1 MNKKIITTKPVK
13 PLTLEFE
20 DGKTKDL
27 KFTNYTVAILDE
39 EFEEGSMSIIFNSFK
54 KPYQNGCKL
63 IYAGMKTV
71 DETVKF
77 DDVKRIVVNMDIPTL
92 FEIIQFAIDNLYG
105 YPEKKQKKMMD
116 KATMKMAQEILKN
129 IMK

>member
-1 MNKKIITTKPVK
+1 MKKKIVTRPIQT
-13 PLTLEFE
+13 LSLEFE

-39 EFEEGSMSIIFNSFK
+39 EFEEGSMNIIFNSFK
-54 KPYQNGCKL
+54 KPYLYGTRI

-77 DDVKRIVVNMDIPTL
+77 DDVKRLVVEMDFATL
-92 FEIIQFAIDNLYG
+92 FEIMQFAIENLYG
-105 YPEKKQKKMMD
+105 SQEENQKK
-116 KATMKMAQEILKN
+116 TMNNAAMKQAQEILKS
-129 IMK
+129 ILT